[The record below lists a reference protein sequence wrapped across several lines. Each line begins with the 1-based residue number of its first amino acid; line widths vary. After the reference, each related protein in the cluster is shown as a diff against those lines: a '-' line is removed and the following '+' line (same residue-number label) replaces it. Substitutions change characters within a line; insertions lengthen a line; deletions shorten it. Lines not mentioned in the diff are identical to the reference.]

1 MAQGG
6 EDGPNGPSLQPL
18 RKTLG
23 INDADWQATKKI
35 WDCGGMMLLA
45 FSLIAPRKKLHKAA
59 KRPGEVPPKMAVG
72 KPQLNPNL
80 NSSRKERHAISPRMG
95 VVGTSIYSLKSLKMP
110 QIQGGACER
119 MGVLWTFH
127 MI

>member
-6 EDGPNGPSLQPL
+6 EDGPSSQPL

-72 KPQLNPNL
+72 KPPLNL
-80 NSSRKERHAISPRMG
+80 NLKSGRKERDEISPRMG
-95 VVGTSIYSLKSLKMP
+95 VVGVSIYSLKSLKMP
-110 QIQGGACER
+110 QHIVTYLQ
-119 MGVLWTFH
+119 FFK
-127 MI
+127 